1 MLCTLL
7 VGNVM
12 VNAGISILTADITSG
27 VIGFVVSTVLI
38 TLFGEIIP
46 QAICSRHA
54 LGLLG

>member
-1 MLCTLL
+1 
-7 VGNVM
+7 M

-27 VIGFVVSTVLI
+27 VIGFVVSTALI